1 MSRWVR
7 GDPRPC
13 PSSAWCPSLMAEVQI
28 RMAHPSSEEEE
39 EGDVVVTVHARGT
52 TSLDVVRARLDSTP
66 SQEDPFYVVDLGR
79 LATLFSR
86 WSSELPNIQPF
97 YGG

>member
-1 MSRWVR
+1 
-7 GDPRPC
+7 
-13 PSSAWCPSLMAEVQI
+13 MAEVQI

-39 EGDVVVTVHARGT
+39 KGDVVVTVHPRGT

-79 LATLFSR
+79 LATLFGR
-86 WSSELPNIQPF
+86 WSSELPNIHPF